1 MKTYRYLVML
11 LLIITTVSS
20 YAMRCPNGQLVAVGD
35 NQYDVEAKCGPPLD
49 KEIYHESVPQYNA
62 AGYQVGVIDTLV
74 ERWIYQRSAGEFQ
87 YILSFDQGI
96 VTKIDANRNP

>member
-1 MKTYRYLVML
+1 MKMQKFLLVL
-11 LLIITTVSS
+11 FLFAASS
-20 YAMRCPNGQLVAVGD
+20 VHVMRCPNGQLVEVGD

-49 KEIYHESVPQYNA
+49 KEIYHESVPQYNI
-62 AGYQVGVIDTLV
+62 AGYQIGVIDTLV

-87 YILSFDQGI
+87 YILSFDQGV

>member
-1 MKTYRYLVML
+1 MKTNKYLLML
-11 LLIITTVSS
+11 LLIITSTG
-20 YAMRCPNGQLVAVGD
+20 YAMRCPSGQLVEVGD

-49 KEIYHESVPQYNA
+49 KQIYHESVPQYNM
-62 AGYQVGVIDTLV
+62 AGYQIGVIDTLV

-87 YILSFDQGI
+87 YILSFDQGV